1 MPLLGRQVH
10 GGPVLLVHDGG
21 VGPGQVEGPDDV
33 LVALA
38 AGDVKAGLALGVLSV
53 HLGPRLYEE
62 LDKVVVSLPG
72 RQVDGAVPHLALP
85 GLELLL
91 GGAEEELPGDR
102 NITNLYG
109 AEEGNVSLLAI
120 IRRLVLTT
128 PDTQSHLVRH
138 QPQVLP
144 AGRPGGDQEAEDVDG
159 RGGWP
164 GGCQVGRVGGLGTS
178 GDAGVRLV
186 AQQTLDGVLLPVHG
200 GKVEGRVLLSVDR
213 ERITAQLDHPLD
225 GGVLVLHGGVHEGRV
240 PGHGVTDV
248 LERSGA
254 QVWVRALLQAL
265 ESLVTAGPVS
275 SLGEDQDLN
284 TGKLFKLSAMTEIR
298 NRQDFDLSL
307 ITSIAGKL
315 FPVKFKGKE
324 YQKICF

>member
-1 MPLLGRQVH
+1 MH
-10 GGPVLLVHDGG
+10 
-21 VGPGQVEGPDDV
+21 
-33 LVALA
+33 
-38 AGDVKAGLALGVLSV
+38 
-53 HLGPRLYEE
+53 
-62 LDKVVVSLPG
+62 
-72 RQVDGAVPHLALP
+72 
-85 GLELLL
+85 
-91 GGAEEELPGDR
+91 
-102 NITNLYG
+102 
-109 AEEGNVSLLAI
+109 
-120 IRRLVLTT
+120 
-128 PDTQSHLVRH
+128 
-138 QPQVLP
+138 
-144 AGRPGGDQEAEDVDG
+144 
-159 RGGWP
+159 
-164 GGCQVGRVGGLGTS
+164 RVGGLRPS
-178 GDAGVRLV
+178 RSAGVRLV
-186 AQQTLDGVLLPVHG
+186 TQETLNSVLLAIHG
-200 GKVEGRVLLSVDR
+200 GQMEGRVLLSVDR

-248 LERSGA
+248 LERPGA